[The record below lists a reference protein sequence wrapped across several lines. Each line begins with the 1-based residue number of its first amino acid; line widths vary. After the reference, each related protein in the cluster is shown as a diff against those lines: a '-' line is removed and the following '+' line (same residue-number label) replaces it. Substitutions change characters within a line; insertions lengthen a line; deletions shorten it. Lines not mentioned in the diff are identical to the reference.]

1 MSLNATPRS
10 ERVHIALFGKRNA
23 GKSSVINAITNQQLS
38 IVSNIEGTTTDPVY
52 KSIEILPIGPCVIID
67 TAGLD
72 DVGELGDLR
81 RHKTLEVLDKTDI
94 ALIVA
99 DSTKGIT
106 EYDKEI
112 ICEVKKKKIP
122 LMILVNKIDERN
134 FEVNECESLKKE
146 FQCEVV
152 LVSAVTKV
160 GIKEVKEKISLLIP
174 QDRDE
179 FKLLEGLVEAKDV
192 VVLVTPIDTGAP
204 KGRMILP
211 QQQVIREL
219 LDCDA
224 IAMVTKENTLKETL
238 DSLKDKPKLVITD
251 SQAFSKVSKIVPSD
265 IKLTGFSIVF
275 ARYKGELTELV
286 KGAKVL
292 EKLKD
297 GDKIL
302 ISEACTHHR
311 QEDDIGVV
319 KIPKWIKELTGKN
332 LEFHHSSGGTFT
344 EDVREYS
351 LIVHCG
357 ACMINRKAML
367 KRIEDAKAYEVP
379 IVNYGILIA
388 YINGMLDRALEPFSD
403 AKNIY
408 DNKE

>member
-106 EYDKEI
+106 KYDKEI

-122 LMILVNKIDERN
+122 LMVLMNKIDEKNLEIKEIDTIKR
-134 FEVNECESLKKE
+134 ELECE
-146 FQCEVV
+146 VIP
-152 LVSAVTKV
+152 VSAVTKA
-160 GIKEVKEKISLLIP
+160 GIIEVKEKISFLIP
-174 QDRDE
+174 QDKE
-179 FKLLEGLVEAKDV
+179 NLKLLEGLVEPKDV

-219 LDCDA
+219 LDSDA
-224 IAMVTKENTLKETL
+224 IVMVTKENTLTETL
-238 DSLKDKPKLVITD
+238 NSLKEKPKLVITD
-251 SQAFSKVSKIVPSD
+251 SQAFSKVSEIVPRD

-275 ARYKGELTELV
+275 ARYKGELTELIRGV
-286 KGAKVL
+286 KVL

-311 QEDDIGVV
+311 QEDDIGAV
-319 KIPKWIKELTGKN
+319 KIPKWIKEITGKN
-332 LEFHHSSGGTFT
+332 LDFHHSSGGTFT
-344 EDVREYS
+344 KEVKEYS

-388 YINGMLDRALEPFSD
+388 YINGMLDRALEPFPD

-408 DNKE
+408 EKTE

>member
-38 IVSNIEGTTTDPVY
+38 IVSDIEGTTTDPVY

-81 RHKTLEVLDKTDI
+81 RNKTLEVLNKTDI

-106 EYDKEI
+106 GYDKEI
-112 ICEVKKKKIP
+112 IAEVKKKKIP
-122 LMILVNKIDERN
+122 LMILMNKIDERN
-134 FEVNECESLKKE
+134 FEVNEIENLKKE
-146 FQCEVV
+146 FDCEV
-152 LVSAVTKV
+152 LKVSAVTKV
-160 GIKEVKEKISLLIP
+160 GINEVKEKISFLIP
-174 QDRDE
+174 QDKENFR
-179 FKLLEGLVEAKDV
+179 LLEGLVEPKDV

-219 LDCDA
+219 LDSDA

-238 DSLKDKPKLVITD
+238 ESLKESPKLVITD
-251 SQAFSKVSKIVPSD
+251 SQAFSKVSKVVPKD

-275 ARYKGELTELV
+275 ARYKGELTELI
-286 KGAKVL
+286 KGVKVL

-311 QEDDIGVV
+311 QEDDIGAV
-319 KIPKWIKELTGKN
+319 KIPKWIKEKTGKN

-344 EDVREYS
+344 EDVKKYS

-367 KRIEDAKAYEVP
+367 KRIDDAKVYQVP

-388 YINGMLDRALEPFSD
+388 YLNGMLDRALEPFPD

-408 DNKE
+408 ENKE